1 MIAVIFEFT
10 PADGRKQDYFDL
22 VAGLKPELEK
32 AEGFLSI
39 ERFESITTPGKFV
52 SLQFWRDEEC
62 IRKWRNLQQH
72 REAQAKGRGGVFSG
86 YRLRIDL
93 ENQTVIRPDGHAI
106 RFDVE
111 AFRKY
116 CLLNGFDDIG
126 LTLRQADKIRDFE
139 ARRRIEQPWLFA

>member
-86 YRLRIDL
+86 YRLRIAS
-93 ENQTVIRPDGHAI
+93 VIRD
-106 RFDVE
+106 
-111 AFRKY
+111 Y
-116 CLLNGFDDIG
+116 TLDD
-126 LTLRQADKIRDFE
+126 RAQAPKDSVRVHG
-139 ARRRIEQPWLFA
+139 